1 MLNISSNT
9 PNYLHKKIEQ
19 TNKEYNEYIKKH
31 DIVNPKNDG
40 SVEIKSNNNY
50 KGFFEF
56 MKEKDLEKRKNL
68 YEQTKNMSQND
79 RYKYI
84 YQRYYDKNA
93 SHYIG
98 EGFTDRERKETFR
111 FELGYN
117 PTKYKTYGYNL
128 SDPMFR
134 GIKTVMPDGF
144 VEKAGKNLFNR
155 TKINQAIS
163 NILERKSITIPKN
176 EKLTFSIEPF
186 SYKISVNGT
195 DDKNLKLN
203 LENALNVGE
212 NGKELFFHIS
222 QTLPSDSAQR
232 TDDINY
238 KYSLMTAIRDETGY
252 NINELKKEGRTLVN
266 DKGEDVFA
274 LFEKNI
280 MKNQLKHL
288 SDSDKAV
295 VVGSYRLMMY
305 DFIDGSL
312 KDTPDKVL
320 KIDYQDGSLL
330 DKDTTKGYGKGQTSW
345 LNEMKEKLRKT
356 VAYNELGDTK
366 TYKKSGNFFDSKN
379 TDLTLFVNQDKNTDL
394 DIYLDPKTK
403 AMKIALEQQ
412 RAKIIAIK
420 VAKGEKLTKEE
431 LNLIK
436 EYSPE
441 LLQKAKIAHQQ
452 ASIFKQNNDTNN
464 INDKMQ
470 ILAFVQNLSKQDEL
484 LGELMMNALD

>member
-40 SVEIKSNNNY
+40 SVEIKSTNQY
-50 KGFFEF
+50 DDIFKF
-56 MKEKDLEKRKNL
+56 M
-68 YEQTKNMSQND
+68 EQKAIEQQKKYYAETSSMSKLQ
-79 RYKYI
+79 RYKYV

-93 SHYIG
+93 THYIG
-98 EGFTDRERKETFR
+98 EGYTDKERSTAYATEYQFKP
-111 FELGYN
+111 ELEYTAKN
-117 PTKYKTYGYNL
+117 QF
-128 SDPMFR
+128 DPMFR
-134 GIKTVMPDGF
+134 GIRTVIQDS
-144 VEKAGKNLFNR
+144 VTSQEEKNLFNR

-163 NILERKSITIPKN
+163 NILERNSITIPKN

-266 DKGEDVFA
+266 NKGEDVFA